1 MKKTVTFVFL
11 ILILIAFTACTHQT
25 DVAIDYGSSQIYS
38 DEEMEEVVKVILSE
52 SKHHNIKKISYV
64 SDAENI
70 KQYDICVKK
79 GYDNYS
85 ECICFHVEFYIDGER
100 IISNGWTLARTQNGR
115 WKSVFSPW

>member
-1 MKKTVTFVFL
+1 MKNIYFYL
-11 ILILIAFTACTHQT
+11 IEFI
-25 DVAIDYGSSQIYS
+25 VA
-38 DEEMEEVVKVILSE
+38 VILVLLYYKLVETRKIKKFTKDNIPVDLKLFITSQDI
-52 SKHHNIKKISYV
+52 NIKKISYV

-85 ECICFHVEFYIDGER
+85 ECICFHVEFYIDGEG